1 MKRMLVNATQEEE
14 LRVALV
20 DGQKLFDLSIELPS
34 REQKKANVYKG
45 RISRVEPSL
54 EACFVDY
61 GAQRHGFLPL
71 KEVAREYFKQQPQGG
86 RMNIRELLSEGQD
99 LIVQVEKEERGTKG
113 AALTTFVSLAGRF
126 LVLMPNN
133 PRAGGVSRRIEGED
147 RDQMREVMNQLQIPD
162 GMGAII
168 RTAGVGRTVEEL
180 QWDLDNLKTQ
190 WEQIE
195 VAAQDRPAPF
205 LVFRESDA
213 VTRAMR
219 DYLSDDIGEV
229 LVDNDAAFQKAQEYM
244 QRFMPA
250 EAQRRLKMYID
261 DIPLFTRFQIES
273 QIESAYAHKVS
284 LPSGGSIVID
294 YTEALVSIDI
304 NSARATRGS
313 DIETT
318 ATNTNLEAADEIA
331 RQLRIR
337 DIGGLIVIDFIDMES
352 TKNQREVE
360 DRLRDA
366 VKMDRARIQ
375 IGRLSRFGLLEMSRQ
390 RLRPSL
396 GESSHIVCPRCVGIG
411 SIRSIESLTLSVL
424 RLIGEELRKDRTSRV
439 IVQVPVDVATYLFN
453 EKREWLRTLEDKSE
467 AELILVPN
475 ENMQTPEYSIKRLR
489 DDEAELPENK
499 QLSYLMP
506 TPAEVAEPGTA
517 RDKRPPA
524 EAAAVAT
531 LLPATA
537 APVIAP
543 QPAPVAE
550 PVATAAASASQ
561 ANAGFWGRLKRFF
574 GEEPAAAPE
583 PVAEAA
589 VVKPATSG
597 GSSRGEGRRDGRREH
612 SRGGHRHADGG
623 SRRDRGDRGGE
634 RGDRAEGR
642 DSRDRGE
649 GRGGRDRHRN
659 SERGRDQDRRDRPPE
674 RRDDSRGE
682 GQVSRA
688 EGQGARGDSQGSRAE
703 GQGSR
708 GEGQGSRGEGQGYRG
723 EGQGSR
729 AEGQGFRG
737 EGRRDGG
744 RGEGGRGEGSRGEG
758 GRGDGNRNGNRNDGN
773 RNDSNRGDA
782 NRGDANRMEAGQ
794 SDAGRMA
801 GGEPNIRD
809 DIGNRLNEPAGGSGD
824 ARVEGQDRNGERQ
837 AGGERGNG
845 EQRRGR
851 RGRRRGRRGGG
862 GGAREG
868 AGSVNGGPEAGGGG
882 REYSEAS
889 FGAEGGEQGGGGQ
902 VANGHDHHE
911 HSHDQGESGG
921 GYREPREPRGS
932 FESRGS
938 QESSSQGSYEKPERE
953 LQQRPGGSYEARES
967 GGSSDQHDAP
977 RESSASRESS
987 APRESWESQAP
998 SAPRE
1003 SFAPRESAA
1012 RESSGS
1018 QESSTQRESFAP
1030 REPAARESSGSQES
1044 STQRE
1049 SSGSQESSTQRESL
1063 APRESAGRE
1072 SSGSQDS
1079 SEPRGSSSEQAGT
1092 APSATN
1098 QDPARPAKPF
1108 VVWSSAPSSDRGD
1121 E

>member
-71 KEVAREYFKQQPQGG
+71 KEVSRDYFRQQPQGG
-86 RMNIRELLSEGQD
+86 RMNIRELLTEGQD

-147 RDQMREVMNQLQIPD
+147 RDQMREVMGQLQIPD

-190 WEQIE
+190 WEQID
-195 VAAQDRPAPF
+195 AAAKDRPAPF

-229 LVDNDAAFQKAQEYM
+229 LVDNDAAFQKGQEYM

-250 EAQRRLKMYID
+250 EAQRRLKMYTD

-467 AELILVPN
+467 AELIIVPN
-475 ENMQTPEYSIKRLR
+475 ANMQTPEYTINRLR

-506 TPAEVAEPGTA
+506 TAPVVAEPGTA

-524 EAAAVAT
+524 EAPAVAT
-531 LLPATA
+531 LLPSTA
-537 APVIAP
+537 APMHATP
-543 QPAPVAE
+543 MPVAAPE
-550 PVATAAASASQ
+550 PVAASAAPAIAEAAANS
-561 ANAGFWGRLKRFF
+561 GFWGRLKRLFS
-574 GEEPAAAPE
+574 EEPAPAPQPVAVAE
-583 PVAEAA
+583 PVVA
-589 VVKPATSG
+589 KPASTST
-597 GSSRGEGRRDGRREH
+597 SRSDGRRDGRGGH
-612 SRGGHRHADGG
+612 SRGGHRADG
-623 SRRDRGDRGGE
+623 RRDRGGDRGDRDRGGD
-634 RGDRAEGR
+634 RGGG
-642 DSRDRGE
+642 DRGE
-649 GRGGRDRHRN
+649 GRERSDGRGGRGGDRSRPR
-659 SERGRDQDRRDRPPE
+659 SDRPSGGQE
-674 RRDDSRGE
+674 AQGNRGE
-682 GQVSRA
+682 GQS
-688 EGQGARGDSQGSRAE
+688 
-703 GQGSR
+703 
-708 GEGQGSRGEGQGYRG
+708 
-723 EGQGSR
+723 
-729 AEGQGFRG
+729 
-737 EGRRDGG
+737 RRDGG
-744 RGEGGRGEGSRGEG
+744 RADGGRSDGNRDSNRADG
-758 GRGDGNRNGNRNDGN
+758 GRGDGNRDSNRGDSNRSDFNRADGNRADGNRNDGN
-773 RNDSNRGDA
+773 RAEGGGGRGDGGGGGRGDGGRDRNRGDFNRDGNRDGNRDT
-782 NRGDANRMEAGQ
+782 NRGGNLAAADAGQ
-794 SDAGRMA
+794 PAEGIRTDDASNRLADSSLPLA
-801 GGEPNIRD
+801 GG
-809 DIGNRLNEPAGGSGD
+809 AGD
-824 ARVEGQDRNGERQ
+824 ARVEGQNS
-837 AGGERGNG
+837 GGERPPGGG
-845 EQRRGR
+845 ERDRTGEPRRGR

-862 GGAREG
+862 GGGARDG
-868 AGSVNGGPEAGGGG
+868 AMGSSANGTPEGGGE
-882 REYSEAS
+882 REYTESS
-889 FGAEGGEQGGGGQ
+889 FGGEGQGDRGGQ
-902 VANGHDHHE
+902 PMANGHDHQHE
-911 HSHDQGESGG
+911 HGEGSHADHAHEGHEHHGQEQHSHGQSDSEGQRDSGG
-921 GYREPREPRGS
+921 QRDAQAGGSFQPERTSFESREPQEAREPREPR
-932 FESRGS
+932 ESR
-938 QESSSQGSYEKPERE
+938 EPR
-953 LQQRPGGSYEARES
+953 EAREPQEAREPREPRES
-967 GGSSDQHDAP
+967 REPREAREPREPREPRSEQHEQAP
-977 RESSASRESS
+977 RESQQHD
-987 APRESWESQAP
+987 SQ
-998 SAPRE
+998 
-1003 SFAPRESAA
+1003 
-1012 RESSGS
+1012 
-1018 QESSTQRESFAP
+1018 
-1030 REPAARESSGSQES
+1030 
-1044 STQRE
+1044 QRE
-1049 SSGSQESSTQRESL
+1049 SSRPAEQSSDQ
-1063 APRESAGRE
+1063 
-1072 SSGSQDS
+1072 SG
-1079 SEPRGSSSEQAGT
+1079 P
-1092 APSATN
+1092 APSQPVDT
-1098 QDPARPAKPF
+1098 RPAKPF
-1108 VVWSSAPSSDRGD
+1108 VVWSTAPTGDRRD

>member
-1 MKRMLVNATQEEE
+1 MLVNATQEEE

-71 KEVAREYFKQQPQGG
+71 KEVSREYFKQQPQGG

-113 AALTTFVSLAGRF
+113 AALTTFLSLAGRF

-168 RTAGVGRTVEEL
+168 RTAGVGRSAEEL

-190 WEQIE
+190 WEQI
-195 VAAQDRPAPF
+195 AAAAKDRPAPF

-229 LVDNDAAFQKAQEYM
+229 LVDNDAAFQKGQEYM

-250 EAQRRLKMYID
+250 EAQRRLKMYTD

-396 GESSHIVCPRCVGIG
+396 DDSSHIVCPRCVGIG

-424 RLIGEELRKDRTSRV
+424 RLIGEELRKDRTARV

-467 AELILVPN
+467 AELIIVPN
-475 ENMQTPEYSIKRLR
+475 ANMQTPDYTIRRLR
-489 DDEAELPENK
+489 DDEVELPENK
-499 QLSYLMP
+499 QVSYLMP
-506 TPAEVAEPGTA
+506 TPPEVTEPGTA

-524 EAAAVAT
+524 EPAAVAT

-537 APVIAP
+537 APVIAH

-550 PVATAAASASQ
+550 PVAPAAAA
-561 ANAGFWGRLKRFF
+561 AAIPNGGIWGRIKRFF
-574 GEEPAAAPE
+574 GDEPAPTPQPVVAEE
-583 PVAEAA
+583 PVAAA
-589 VVKPATSG
+589 KPAAS
-597 GSSRGEGRRDGRREH
+597 SSRGDGRRDGRREH
-612 SRGGHRHADGG
+612 SRGHRHADGG
-623 SRRDRGDRGGE
+623 SRRDRGDRGDRGGERSGERGGGE
-634 RGDRAEGR
+634 RGDRLEGR
-642 DSRDRGE
+642 DNRERGE
-649 GRGGRDRHRN
+649 GRSSGGRDRHRGGGER
-659 SERGRDQDRRDRPPE
+659 SGGERGRDQDRRERSTE
-674 RRDDSRGE
+674 RRDDGRPE
-682 GQVSRA
+682 GQSA
-688 EGQGARGDSQGSRAE
+688 GGGQGH
-703 GQGSR
+703 
-708 GEGQGSRGEGQGYRG
+708 
-723 EGQGSR
+723 
-729 AEGQGFRG
+729 RG
-737 EGRRDGG
+737 EGRRGEGRDSNRDASRSEGGNRDGG
-744 RGEGGRGEGSRGEG
+744 RSE
-758 GRGDGNRNGNRNDGN
+758 GNRL
-773 RNDSNRGDA
+773 
-782 NRGDANRMEAGQ
+782 EAGRV
-794 SDAGRMA
+794 SDAGRIA
-801 GGEPNIRD
+801 ASDSNIRD
-809 DIGNRLNEPAGGSGD
+809 DIGNRVSDPAAAGGGASE
-824 ARVEGQDRNGERQ
+824 ARAEGQDQRGGQ

-862 GGAREG
+862 GGGAREG
-868 AGSVNGGPEAGGGG
+868 SGSANGVSESGGGG
-882 REYSEAS
+882 EFSE
-889 FGAEGGEQGGGGQ
+889 FGDGGGEHGGQ
-902 VANGHDHHE
+902 VANGHDQHHAGHGE
-911 HSHDQGESGG
+911 GGSHQHGESGGG
-921 GYREPREPRGS
+921 GYREPSQS
-932 FESRGS
+932 FGS
-938 QESSSQGSYEKPERE
+938 QSSQSSQGSSGS
-953 LQQRPGGSYEARES
+953 GGGSSSYEAREPQQSSGSYAPGEAQPSSSSYSSHEAGSFS
-967 GGSSDQHDAP
+967 GGHSSEQSD
-977 RESSASRESS
+977 SSRESS
-987 APRESWESQAP
+987 GQRESSSQRDSSSRGSSSWEP

-1003 SFAPRESAA
+1003 STA

-1018 QESSTQRESFAP
+1018 GAHESSGRESSGQRESSARESSSWEPSAPRESSGSGESAP
-1030 REPAARESSGSQES
+1030 REPASREPSASRESQ
-1044 STQRE
+1044 
-1049 SSGSQESSTQRESL
+1049 
-1063 APRESAGRE
+1063 PRESAG
-1072 SSGSQDS
+1072 SQDS
-1079 SEPRGSSSEQAGT
+1079 SASHDPSQAQEP
-1092 APSATN
+1092 P
-1098 QDPARPAKPF
+1098 RPAKPF
-1108 VVWSSAPSSDRGD
+1108 VVWSSAPSSHNRRD

>member
-71 KEVAREYFKQQPQGG
+71 KEVSRDFFRQQPQGG
-86 RMNIRELLSEGQD
+86 RMNIRELLTEGQD

-195 VAAQDRPAPF
+195 AAAKDRPAPF

-244 QRFMPA
+244 QRFMPTD
-250 EAQRRLKMYID
+250 AQRRLKMYVD

-304 NSARATRGS
+304 NSARATRGG

-352 TKNQREVE
+352 AKNQRDVE

-366 VKMDRARIQ
+366 MKMDRARIQ

-396 GESSHIVCPRCVGIG
+396 GETSHIVCPRCVGIG
-411 SIRSIESLTLSVL
+411 SIRSVESMALAIL
-424 RLIGEELRKDRTSRV
+424 RLIGEELRKDRTARV
-439 IVQVPVDVATYLFN
+439 VVQVPVEVATYIFN

-467 AELILVPN
+467 MALLIVPN
-475 ENMQTPEYSIKRLR
+475 PHIQTPEYSISRVR

-499 QLSYLMP
+499 QASYLLP
-506 TPAEVAEPGTA
+506 TAPTVAEPTSA
-517 RDKRPPA
+517 SEQKPVL

-537 APVIAP
+537 APQSIQAAAAAVPAAP
-543 QPAPVAE
+543 RRGLWERLKTWLGGEPSAAPATVLE
-550 PVATAAASASQ
+550 SSKAASAERPGS
-561 ANAGFWGRLKRFF
+561 
-574 GEEPAAAPE
+574 PE
-583 PVAEAA
+583 
-589 VVKPATSG
+589 
-597 GSSRGEGRRDGRREH
+597 RGA
-612 SRGGHRHADGG
+612 RGPDP
-623 SRRDRGDRGGE
+623 RRDRG
-634 RGDRAEGR
+634 RGDHRRPPRRADGAR
-642 DSRDRGE
+642 HD
-649 GRGGRDRHRN
+649 GRDRN
-659 SERGRDQDRRDRPPE
+659 RDRD
-674 RRDDSRGE
+674 RK
-682 GQVSRA
+682 
-688 EGQGARGDSQGSRAE
+688 
-703 GQGSR
+703 
-708 GEGQGSRGEGQGYRG
+708 
-723 EGQGSR
+723 
-729 AEGQGFRG
+729 
-737 EGRRDGG
+737 GR
-744 RGEGGRGEGSRGEG
+744 
-758 GRGDGNRNGNRNDGN
+758 
-773 RNDSNRGDA
+773 
-782 NRGDANRMEAGQ
+782 
-794 SDAGRMA
+794 
-801 GGEPNIRD
+801 
-809 DIGNRLNEPAGGSGD
+809 
-824 ARVEGQDRNGERQ
+824 
-837 AGGERGNG
+837 
-845 EQRRGR
+845 
-851 RGRRRGRRGGG
+851 
-862 GGAREG
+862 
-868 AGSVNGGPEAGGGG
+868 
-882 REYSEAS
+882 
-889 FGAEGGEQGGGGQ
+889 
-902 VANGHDHHE
+902 
-911 HSHDQGESGG
+911 
-921 GYREPREPRGS
+921 
-932 FESRGS
+932 
-938 QESSSQGSYEKPERE
+938 
-953 LQQRPGGSYEARES
+953 
-967 GGSSDQHDAP
+967 
-977 RESSASRESS
+977 
-987 APRESWESQAP
+987 
-998 SAPRE
+998 
-1003 SFAPRESAA
+1003 
-1012 RESSGS
+1012 
-1018 QESSTQRESFAP
+1018 
-1030 REPAARESSGSQES
+1030 
-1044 STQRE
+1044 
-1049 SSGSQESSTQRESL
+1049 
-1063 APRESAGRE
+1063 
-1072 SSGSQDS
+1072 
-1079 SEPRGSSSEQAGT
+1079 
-1092 APSATN
+1092 
-1098 QDPARPAKPF
+1098 
-1108 VVWSSAPSSDRGD
+1108 
-1121 E
+1121 